1 MPKTSLKTLAA
12 LALLAAMAPQADAN
26 PHLPL
31 QADAPAKTVRLAYS
45 PVPGKFRQDAG
56 LILVRD
62 VRQVGN
68 GGNGGCWNHCYN
80 SYDECMGLKEKA
92 ICVSQMKTCME
103 TCDRLSGLSNPTQR
117 TSSQPGQPGR

>member
-1 MPKTSLKTLAA
+1 MLKFSMKTLAA
-12 LALLAAMAPQADAN
+12 LALLTATAPQAGAN
-26 PHLPL
+26 PQLPL
-31 QADAPAKTVRLAYS
+31 QADVPAKALRLAYS
-45 PVPGKFRQDAG
+45 PVPAKLRQGAG

-62 VRQVGN
+62 VRQAGN

-80 SYDECMGLKEKA
+80 SYDECMGLKDKA

-117 TSSQPGQPGR
+117 TSSQPGR